1 MPPKPVKVVP
11 KEVVEQTERE
21 KELKRSQVA
30 LQAAEDYHSEID
42 QKEADKKEKVEIA
55 KLTRE
60 DLQLAQTG
68 QASGGGQISLAQVE
82 QKSKQR
88 LLSES
93 EAEEQ
98 LGAGAYVEE
107 GTETESAALGS
118 PAFAGAAATPSD
130 LSGMSADD
138 MRSYSESVAQAA
150 DVVNNESEAESKK
163 EAEGIAAAAL
173 KKT

>member
-42 QKEADKKEKVEIA
+42 QKEADKKEKAEIA

-68 QASGGGQISLAQVE
+68 QASGGGQISLAQASDNLV
-82 QKSKQR
+82 KSR
-88 LLSES
+88 LCTNN
-93 EAEEQ
+93 
-98 LGAGAYVEE
+98 
-107 GTETESAALGS
+107 TERT
-118 PAFAGAAATPSD
+118 
-130 LSGMSADD
+130 
-138 MRSYSESVAQAA
+138 
-150 DVVNNESEAESKK
+150 
-163 EAEGIAAAAL
+163 I
-173 KKT
+173 